1 MEPEDFDQEFTF
13 DEKELIDQMIRE
25 KEKQF
30 SQGCQEGYLLIEQ
43 HGKKALDLSD
53 KESAQEACQRM
64 LGYFIQIEEYEKC
77 SVIKKVYNQTFE
89 KDIVPIFPTF

>member
-13 DEKELIDQMIRE
+13 EDREIIDQMIRE

-30 SQGCQEGYLLIEQ
+30 SNGCQEGYLLIQE
-43 HGKKALDLSD
+43 HGREALDLTD
-53 KESAQEACQRM
+53 KESAQEACRRM
-64 LGYFIQIEEYEKC
+64 LGYFIQVEEYEKC
-77 SVIKKVYNQTFE
+77 TVLQKVYKQTFK

>member
-13 DEKELIDQMIRE
+13 EDREIIDQMIRE

-30 SQGCQEGYLLIEQ
+30 SNGCQEGYLLIQE
-43 HGKKALDLSD
+43 HGREALDLAD
-53 KESAQEACQRM
+53 KESAQEACRRM

-77 SVIKKVYNQTFE
+77 TVLQKVYKQTFK
-89 KDIVPIFPTF
+89 KDVVPIFPTF

>member
-13 DEKELIDQMIRE
+13 DEKEIIDQMIRE

-77 SVIKKVYNQTFE
+77 SVIKKVYNQTFK

>member
-43 HGKKALDLSD
+43 HGRKALDLSD

>member
-1 MEPEDFDQEFTF
+1 MEPEDFEDYIQDT
-13 DEKELIDQMIRE
+13 EKEIIEQMIRE

-30 SQGCQEGYLLIEQ
+30 SQGCQEGYLLIQE

-64 LGYFIQIEEYEKC
+64 LGYFIQVEEYEKC
-77 SVIKKVYNQTFE
+77 SVIQKVYNQAFKKE
-89 KDIVPIFPTF
+89 ISPIFPTF

>member
-13 DEKELIDQMIRE
+13 DEKEIIEKMIKE

-30 SQGCQEGYLLIEQ
+30 SQGCQEGYLLIEK
-43 HGKKALDLSD
+43 HGKEALDLTD
-53 KESAQEACQRM
+53 KESSEEAVRRM

-77 SVIKKVYNQTFE
+77 AVLQSVYREVFKREIS
-89 KDIVPIFPTF
+89 PIFPNF

>member
-13 DEKELIDQMIRE
+13 DEKEIIDQMIRE

-30 SQGCQEGYLLIEQ
+30 SNGCQEGYLLIEQ
-43 HGKKALDLSD
+43 HGKKALDLTD
-53 KESAQEACQRM
+53 KESAQEACSRM
-64 LGYFIQIEEYEKC
+64 LGYFIQVEEYEKC
-77 SVIKKVYNQTFE
+77 TVLQKVYKQTFK

>member
-13 DEKELIDQMIRE
+13 EDREIIDQMIRE

-30 SQGCQEGYLLIEQ
+30 SQGCQEGYLLIQE

-77 SVIKKVYNQTFE
+77 TVLQNVYRQAFKKEISPNFQTF
-89 KDIVPIFPTF
+89 

>member
-13 DEKELIDQMIRE
+13 DEKEIIDQMIKE

-30 SQGCQEGYLLIEQ
+30 SQGCQEGYLLIEK

-77 SVIKKVYNQTFE
+77 SVIQKVYNQAF
-89 KDIVPIFPTF
+89 KKGISPIFPTF

>member
-77 SVIKKVYNQTFE
+77 STIKNVYEQTFK
-89 KDIVPIFPTF
+89 KDISPIFPTF

>member
-13 DEKELIDQMIRE
+13 DEKEIIDQMIRE

-30 SQGCQEGYLLIEQ
+30 SNGCQEGYLLIEQ
-43 HGKKALDLSD
+43 HGKKALDLTD
-53 KESAQEACQRM
+53 KESAQEACARM
-64 LGYFIQIEEYEKC
+64 LGYFIQVEEYEKC
-77 SVIKKVYNQTFE
+77 TVLQKVYKQTFK